1 MSAPGRRSAA
11 LTLLVAV
18 AAGVLIFGA
27 CSDDG
32 KQITGCSDND
42 VPLYN
47 IANIDAGTKAKLHA
61 LAQQHNCLTEIG
73 KPP

>member
-1 MSAPGRRSAA
+1 MLAKARPSAA
-11 LTLLVAV
+11 LALLIAAGASALLVW
-18 AAGVLIFGA
+18 A

-32 KQITGCSDND
+32 KQITGCPDTD

-47 IANIDAGTKAKLHA
+47 IANIDGGVKAKLHE
-61 LAQQHNCLTEIG
+61 LAQRGCLTEIG